1 MCQQLG
7 NDFKLKQYESVK
19 GILLPLMGIR
29 LCFLYS
35 YPFIH

>member
-19 GILLPLMGIR
+19 GIR